1 MAGPWGLE
9 IDQLHPRGD
18 RLRLRDRVFRSA
30 SMRKRPGGLAVV
42 ADGSV
47 VLFSRDGADI
57 TRTLPEIAAALSNA
71 VGWRAAIL
79 DGEILAS
86 DAEGVPSF
94 SRLQRRWPQCRRPGA
109 ELLREVPVR
118 VFVFDILTC
127 DGENVA
133 SRSYVER
140 RDALTARI
148 GKSGTVQVP
157 PSWADV
163 DPAVILGAAEE
174 LRPEGIVCKRLDTAL
189 GKDAAAEAQPIRD
202 W

>member
-1 MAGPWGLE
+1 M
-9 IDQLHPRGD
+9 R
-18 RLRLRDRVFRSA
+18 FCRSA
-30 SMRKRPGGLAVV
+30 SLSLSDLLFEYPALAGWGGRPKTTPSTVV
-42 ADGSV
+42 
-47 VLFSRDGADI
+47 
-57 TRTLPEIAAALSNA
+57 RTFREIAAALPNT
-71 VGWRAAIL
+71 GGRRAAIL
-79 DGEILAS
+79 DGEIVAP

-94 SRLQRRWPQCRRPGA
+94 SRLQRRWPQCRRPGT

-118 VFVFDILTC
+118 LFVFDIVTC

-133 SRSYVER
+133 SRSYVDR

-174 LRPEGIVCKRLDTAL
+174 LRLEGDCVQ
-189 GKDAAAEAQPIRD
+189 AAGHRTG
-202 W
+202 